1 MFKLEIWY
9 QISGWTFKTSWN
21 YHLVFQTE
29 GRGDCLGLWSWCTV
43 LLISCSNSFLSSLHD
58 ICSCA
63 PHQHTHTHIKSDMAS
78 KLRCPSP
85 CFQVL
90 QIQGYEWRRSIGPA
104 HPRPA
109 VVARILE
116 VGKGAAL
123 GEAAVAIH
131 SSIAIS
137 TCFKEAAF
145 CRDLQV
151 THLRKMAR
159 VLISTHL
166 KSLRGCVEWE
176 LKDVFQPKWGSN

>member
-43 LLISCSNSFLSSLHD
+43 LLISCSNSFLSSLHQ
-58 ICSCA
+58 IWHGVKVA
-63 PHQHTHTHIKSDMAS
+63 KA
-78 KLRCPSP
+78 PSP

-90 QIQGYEWRRSIGPA
+90 QIQGHEWRRSIGPA

-176 LKDVFQPKWGSN
+176 LKDVFQPKWGSINQKLRGVKKFFIAP